1 LATAADLYLRIGD
14 REAATGVIQKGFA
27 AARGLYDREIVSPQL
42 QGFPKG
48 IWNSAEAFRRLIT
61 LGVNASMD
69 ATLKAVSEIP
79 DPCMRE
85 LEQVMIARALLGV
98 PVRRNMTASA
108 GSLCTVETEVTYE
121 QL

>member
-1 LATAADLYLRIGD
+1 M
-14 REAATGVIQKGFA
+14 
-27 AARGLYDREIVSPQL
+27 
-42 QGFPKG
+42 
-48 IWNSAEAFRRLIT
+48 IT

-79 DPCMRE
+79 DPSLRE

-108 GSLCTVETEVTYE
+108 SSFCTVETEVTYE